1 MYIHLNNLCV
11 YNRKMTSPAQRLA
24 NKRYRVRNSERC
36 KAINAKSNLKRYH
49 SDDPYRLLQNIYR
62 KEHYKNNRNY
72 RDISNM
78 AVSFKLL
85 FKE

>member
-1 MYIHLNNLCV
+1 
-11 YNRKMTSPAQRLA
+11 MTSPAQRLA
-24 NKRYRVRNSERC
+24 NKRYRARNYERC
-36 KAINAKSNLKRYH
+36 KTINAQSNLKRYH
-49 SDDPYRLLQNIYR
+49 EDETKRTLKHVYQ
-62 KEHYKNNRNY
+62 KEHYKRNRNY